1 MRDSEGEA
9 FIRFGPLRVSMESP
23 AARLERVLI
32 GIAIPAAF
40 LSALAL
46 SEGRIEVLGCTGTS
60 CASINDAALVLPIVV
75 IICLAGLLILRIS
88 RGREHGEAPLDRWF
102 SREPESMMR
111 ERLEEERF
119 DADDEGMSSRWAE
132 LEKKKLEERYGE
144 EE

>member
-1 MRDSEGEA
+1 
-9 FIRFGPLRVSMESP
+9 MESP

-46 SEGRIEVLGCTGTS
+46 SEGRIEVLGCTSTS
-60 CASINDAALVLPIVV
+60 CASINDAAIALPIVV
-75 IICLAGLLILRIS
+75 LICLAGLLILRIS

-102 SREPESMMR
+102 SREPESVMR

-119 DADDEGMSSRWAE
+119 DADDEGMSSRWAQ
-132 LEKKKLEERYGE
+132 LEKKNLEDRYGE